1 MEEESFNELE
11 EGTIEITQFEQR
23 ENRLKKLNR
32 AQEPQD
38 YNQKNL
44 TFILLKSQK
53 ERRKKAG
60 LQK

>member
-1 MEEESFNELE
+1 M
-11 EGTIEITQFEQR
+11 
-23 ENRLKKLNR
+23 NRT
-32 AQEPQD
+32 QEPQD

-44 TFILLKSQK
+44 TFILLKPQK